1 MNPFRITLFDVETT
15 GFLNKDNRLVQ
26 FAAHSLMLHPTN
38 FQAFTVQE
46 FSSLVKCD
54 IPVPDR
60 ARSIH
65 GISQAMTRFG
75 VDEKSICRW
84 FNNACNTSDYM
95 VAHNYSF
102 DHNFM
107 EEVFT
112 RNKLIFPDIKNKI
125 CTMRESAEFCQIP
138 KNNNITGYKHP
149 KLIELHQHLF
159 NEGFDGA
166 HDALVDVKA
175 TKRCLVELIAQGVI
189 KLNHTE
195 DLLSNI

>member
-1 MNPFRITLFDVETT
+1 MDPIKVTIFDTETT

-26 FAAHSLMLHPTN
+26 FAAHSLMLHPTS
-38 FQAFTVQE
+38 FRAFTVQE

-54 IPVPDR
+54 IPVPEG
-60 ARSIH
+60 ARSVH
-65 GISQAMTRFG
+65 GITQGMASFG
-75 VDEKSICRW
+75 VEERVICRW
-84 FNNACNTSDYM
+84 FNNACKTSDYM

-107 EEVFT
+107 KEVFA

-125 CTMRESAEFCQIP
+125 CTMRESTEFCQIP
-138 KNNNITGYKHP
+138 KTNNRTGYKQP

-175 TKRCLVELIAQGVI
+175 TKRCLVKLLEEGGI
-189 KLNHTE
+189 KLENA
-195 DLLSNI
+195 LV